1 MEKETPRY
9 MIYKLSDNIISSL
22 GFTTTAN
29 YQAVL
34 EGKSGIAPGKDAAGN
49 PISISRIDAGKL
61 DATFQDTF
69 HVKEAY
75 TLAEQAMLLS
85 AHIAIQEAGIN
96 ASSDRTCFVL
106 SSTKGNIHLLGLPS
120 HGFEKD
126 RLHLWH
132 TAGLLAG
139 FFGNPNV
146 PVTVSNACI
155 SGACAQIAAIQL
167 LDQGNY
173 DHVVVTGV
181 DLAPD
186 FIVSGFQ
193 SFKSLDGERC
203 RPFDARRKGLNLG
216 EAAATI
222 VYGKEKKPGIA
233 LVSGSIRND
242 ANHISGP
249 SRTGEGL
256 FRALKTALGNL
267 PAGEIAFISAHGT
280 ATPYNDQMEAV
291 AFSRAGLESTLIFSL
306 KAQFG
311 HTLGAAGILESVI
324 ATKALEQGLILPSSG
339 YEQPGIE
346 GAINVS
352 TTLSKTD
359 KRFCIKTLSGFG
371 GCNAVLLFENAL

>member
-1 MEKETPRY
+1 M
-9 MIYKLSDNIISSL
+9 
-22 GFTTTAN
+22 
-29 YQAVL
+29 
-34 EGKSGIAPGKDAAGN
+34 
-49 PISISRIDAGKL
+49 
-61 DATFQDTF
+61 
-69 HVKEAY
+69 
-75 TLAEQAMLLS
+75 
-85 AHIAIQEAGIN
+85 
-96 ASSDRTCFVL
+96 
-106 SSTKGNIHLLGLPS
+106 
-120 HGFEKD
+120 
-126 RLHLWH
+126 
-132 TAGLLAG
+132 
-139 FFGNPNV
+139 
-146 PVTVSNACI
+146 
-155 SGACAQIAAIQL
+155 
-167 LDQGNY
+167 
-173 DHVVVTGV
+173 TG
-181 DLAPD
+181 
-186 FIVSGFQ
+186 
-193 SFKSLDGERC
+193 C

>member
-34 EGKSGIAPGKDAAGN
+34 EGKSGITPGQDAAGN
-49 PISISRIDAGKL
+49 DIAVSRLDPGKL
-61 DATFQDTF
+61 EETFRTVF
-69 HVKEAY
+69 KKKEEY
-75 TLAEQAMLLS
+75 TLPEQAMLLS
-85 AHIAIQEAGIN
+85 AHIAMEEAGIS
-96 ASSDRTCFVL
+96 ASSARTCFVL

>member
-1 MEKETPRY
+1 

-34 EGKSGIAPGKDAAGN
+34 EGKSGITPGQDAAGN
-49 PISISRIDAGKL
+49 DIAVSRLDPGKL
-61 DATFQDTF
+61 EETFRTVF
-69 HVKEAY
+69 KKKEEY
-75 TLAEQAMLLS
+75 TLPEQAMLLS
-85 AHIAIQEAGIN
+85 AHIAMEEAGIS
-96 ASSDRTCFVL
+96 ASSARTCFVL

>member
-1 MEKETPRY
+1 
-9 MIYKLSDNIISSL
+9 MIFKLSDNIISSL
-22 GFTTTAN
+22 GFTTNAN
-29 YQAVL
+29 YNAVL
-34 EGKSGIAPGKDAAGN
+34 EGKSGIAPGKDATGN
-49 PISISRIDAGKL
+49 AIAVSRIDPDKMEENFRN
-61 DATFQDTF
+61 TFKT
-69 HVKEAY
+69 KKIY
-75 TLAEQAMLLS
+75 TLPEQAMLLS
-85 AHIAIQEAGIN
+85 AHIAMKEAGIK
-96 ASSDRTCFVL
+96 ASSERTCFVL
-106 SSTKGNIHLLGLPS
+106 SSTKGNIHLLGLSS
-120 HGFEKD
+120 HDFGEN
-126 RLHLWH
+126 RIHLWH

-139 FFGNPNV
+139 FFGNPNI

-155 SGACAQIAAIQL
+155 SGACAQIAAIHL
-167 LDQGNY
+167 LEQDTY
-173 DHVVVTGV
+173 DHVVVTGM

-193 SFKSLDGERC
+193 SFKSLDEERC

-222 VYGKEKKPGIA
+222 VYGKEKRKGIS
-233 LVSGSIRND
+233 LISGSIRND

-256 FRALKTALGNL
+256 YRALQTTLGNV
-267 PAGEIAFISAHGT
+267 PASDIGFISAHGT

-291 AFSRAGLESTLIFSL
+291 AFSRAGLGSTPVFSL

-324 ATKALEQGLILPSSG
+324 ATKALEQGLVLPSAG
-339 YEQPGIE
+339 YEEPGIE

-359 KRFCIKTLSGFG
+359 KRFCLKTLSGFG

>member
-1 MEKETPRY
+1 

-34 EGKSGIAPGKDAAGN
+34 EGKSGIAPGKDQAGN
-49 PISISRIDAGKL
+49 AIAVSRLDPGKL
-61 DATFQDTF
+61 EETFRAVF
-69 HVKEAY
+69 NKKEEY
-75 TLAEQAMLLS
+75 TLPEQAMLLS
-85 AHIAIQEAGIN
+85 AHIAMEEAGIS
-96 ASSDRTCFVL
+96 ASSVRTCFVL

-126 RLHLWH
+126 RVHLWH

-222 VYGKEKKPGIA
+222 VYGKEKQPGIA

-280 ATPYNDQMEAV
+280 ATPYNDQMEAI
-291 AFSRAGLESTLIFSL
+291 AFSRAGLESTPVFSL

-339 YEQPGIE
+339 YEEPGIE

-359 KRFCIKTLSGFG
+359 KRFCLKTLSGFG

>member
-1 MEKETPRY
+1 

-34 EGKSGIAPGKDAAGN
+34 EGKSGITPGQDAAGN
-49 PISISRIDAGKL
+49 DIAVSRLDPGKL
-61 DATFQDTF
+61 EETFRTVF
-69 HVKEAY
+69 KKKEEY
-75 TLAEQAMLLS
+75 TLPEQAMLLS
-85 AHIAIQEAGIN
+85 AHIAMEEAGIS
-96 ASSDRTCFVL
+96 ASSARTCFVL

-126 RLHLWH
+126 RVHLWH

>member
-1 MEKETPRY
+1 

>member
-1 MEKETPRY
+1 MEKETQRY
-9 MIYKLSDNIISSL
+9 MIFKLSDNIVSSL
-22 GFTTTAN
+22 GFTTAAN
-29 YQAVL
+29 YKAVL
-34 EGKSGIAPGKDAAGN
+34 EGKSGITPGKDAAGN

-75 TLAEQAMLLS
+75 TVAEQAMLLS

-120 HGFEKD
+120 HDFGKD
-126 RLHLWH
+126 RVHLWH
-132 TAGLLAG
+132 TAKLLAG
-139 FFGNPNV
+139 FFGNPNF

-155 SGACAQIAAIQL
+155 SGACAQIAAIHL
-167 LDQGNY
+167 LEQGNY
-173 DHVVVTGV
+173 DHVVVTGM

-193 SFKSLDGERC
+193 SFKSLDQERC

-222 VYGKEKKPGIA
+222 VYGKEKKPGIS
-233 LVSGSIRND
+233 LVRGSIRND

-256 FRALKTALGNL
+256 FRALQTAMEDL
-267 PAGEIAFISAHGT
+267 PACEIAFISAHGT

-291 AFSRAGLESTLIFSL
+291 AFSRAGLGSTPVFSL
-306 KAQFG
+306 KAHFG
-311 HTLGAAGILESVI
+311 HTLGAAGVLESVI
-324 ATKALEQGLILPSSG
+324 ALKALEQGLVLPSTG
-339 YEQPGIE
+339 FQEPGIE
-346 GAINVS
+346 GEINVS
-352 TTLSKTD
+352 KSLSKTD
-359 KRFCIKTLSGFG
+359 KSFCLKTLSGFG
-371 GCNAVLLFENAL
+371 GCNAALLFQNAL